1 MSPESSALMS
11 TMPLNRDDFSLITL
25 FSFIRS
31 FDYMVIGSIVSQ
43 VVLVAYLTAS
53 PIATLIM
60 LAASTVNALFAV
72 AVALWFS
79 RIFQRNMLRG
89 GRSKA
94 NTVLRLFFILMW
106 GLLLVAVGFLFSI
119 PWYIVPNLQSTLL
132 SAGHVWNSLLGL
144 LYPFST
150 GIVITASVSNVTLTT
165 LLVASA
171 AMVGYA
177 LLAVFA
183 GKWSL
188 GTVRRGV
195 SGCWSEHCAGYGS
208 GLFS

>member
-1 MSPESSALMS
+1 
-11 TMPLNRDDFSLITL
+11 
-25 FSFIRS
+25 
-31 FDYMVIGSIVSQ
+31 MVIGSILSQ

-53 PIATLIM
+53 PVATLIM
-60 LAASTVNALFAV
+60 LAASTANALFAV

-79 RIFQRNMLRG
+79 RVFQRNMLQG

-94 NTVLRLFFILMW
+94 NTVLRLLFILMW

-132 SAGHVWNSLLGL
+132 SAGHLWNSLLGL

-150 GIVITASVSNVTLTT
+150 GIVITASVSNVTLST

-177 LLAVFA
+177 LLAVLR
-183 GKWSL
+183 WQMEL
-188 GTVRRGV
+188 GNREGSISGRGSEYY
-195 SGCWSEHCAGYGS
+195 SGYCN